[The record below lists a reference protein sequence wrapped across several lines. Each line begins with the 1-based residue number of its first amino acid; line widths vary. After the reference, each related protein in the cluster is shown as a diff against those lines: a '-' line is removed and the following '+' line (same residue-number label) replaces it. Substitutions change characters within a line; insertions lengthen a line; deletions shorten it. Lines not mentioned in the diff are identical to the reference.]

1 MNRTTAG
8 NYIPKSRIKSIT
20 TKLGK
25 TIGGDKL
32 LDGNGVSDTKIKGKN
47 ISSKNDDY
55 LAKSEIRSL
64 KTKDGRVI
72 KNEYLKD
79 GNYLKKTS
87 SKFPKVS
94 RTQFEEEEYSYA
106 DGGSVDAETKAKIKN
121 LEEFINNPSNQEKD
135 PAMVEKFRGILEKIK
150 SKMMVSEPKSEP
162 KEEKTEPKTEPKT
175 ETRKAGR
182 PKMTAKPVEKPKT
195 ETRKAGRPKMTA
207 KPVENEPKTDTKP
220 QKGLKIT
227 GSSTVSLD
235 GKDLEMN
242 SKEFC
247 DYLLTKFKERRE
259 KSKNA
264 PKKKTQSVMSKI
276 TSNIE
281 KSVVQAIKSSVESNK
296 KSIEK
301 NPDFF
306 VKKVEKLETSTKSFL
321 QSMKEVLGSD
331 YEQKEISST
340 LKNIEE
346 LTESLIAKYK
356 KK

>member
-182 PKMTAKPVEKPKT
+182 PKMTAKPVE
-195 ETRKAGRPKMTA
+195 
-207 KPVENEPKTDTKP
+207 NEPKTDTKP